1 MEADHHALRV
11 LIANGEPQRL
21 AVLAEVVAGLG
32 HEVIAR
38 EVEVAAIA
46 ATIAREGPD
55 IALVDVG
62 TSWQHALDLIER
74 IVQESICP
82 VIALLPADDAEYVRE
97 AAERGVFACVL
108 DSSPEDIQTAIEV
121 TLQRYSE
128 YRDLQQAF
136 GRRAVIEQ
144 AKGILMGRNAIDGD
158 AAFAIMRD
166 HSQRSG
172 RKLAGVAEGIVANY
186 LLLPTGV
193 PHSAPEGAP

>member
-1 MEADHHALRV
+1 MEPGSHSLRV
-11 LIANGEPQRL
+11 LIADGEPQRL
-21 AVLAEVVAGLG
+21 AVLAQVIAGLG

-38 EVEVAAIA
+38 EIEVSAIA

-55 IALVDVG
+55 IALVDLG
-62 TSWQHALDLIER
+62 MSWQHALDLIER

-82 VIALLPADDAEYVRE
+82 VIALLPADAAEYVRE

-121 TLQRYSE
+121 TLQRSSE

-172 RKLAGVAEGIVANY
+172 RKLVAVAEGIVANY
-186 LLLPTGV
+186 LLLSTVV
-193 PHSAPEGAP
+193 PHSPLETAP